1 MKKNNKIKV
10 LFLCTANAVRS
21 QMAAGIVKHDFG
33 DRIEA
38 YSAGTN
44 PKEVSRLA
52 IMVLDE
58 TGMDISHE
66 TSDHLN
72 KYKDMHFDYVITLC
86 DDANENC
93 PVFFGG
99 VQRLHM
105 GFYDPPHT
113 NEPTEQNL
121 EKFREVRDAIRNRME
136 IFFTEELVKRELS
149 PIDNSAELQVKKL
162 SFLDRFLTLWIF
174 LAMFVGVG
182 SGYFFPGIK
191 DVINSFQ
198 VGTTNMPIALGL
210 ILMMYPPLAKVK
222 YEQLHHVFRNTKVL
236 ALSLVQNWIIGP
248 LLMFLLAIA
257 FLSGHQEYMVGLILI
272 GLARCIAMVI
282 VWNDLAKGDTE
293 YCAGLVAFN
302 SIFQVLFFSVYA
314 YLFIT
319 VIPGWLGMT
328 GAVVDITM
336 GEIAKSVFIYLGIPF
351 LAGMFSRFIGI
362 KIMGKTWYEE
372 IFIPKISPM
381 TLIALLFTILVMF
394 SLKGEIIVQLP
405 FDVFR
410 IAVPLCIYFVVMFMV
425 SFFLSLK
432 AGATY
437 EQSTTLSFTA
447 ASNNFEL
454 AIAVAV
460 SVFGIDSGQAFA
472 AVIGPLVEVPVLIG
486 LVTVALKFKEKYFPH
501 AVETPTGICHVSCK
515 Q

>member
-1 MKKNNKIKV
+1 MTEKEKIKV
-10 LFLCTANAVRS
+10 LFLCTANAARS
-21 QMAAGIVKHDFG
+21 QMAAGIVKNDFG
-33 DRIEA
+33 DRIETF
-38 YSAGTN
+38 SAGTN
-44 PKEVSRLA
+44 PKDVGHLA

-58 TGMDISHE
+58 IGIDISSE
-66 TSDHLN
+66 TSDHLD

-86 DDANENC
+86 DDANEKC

-99 VQRLHM
+99 VERLHM

-113 NEPTEQNL
+113 NEPTEENL
-121 EKFREVRDAIRNRME
+121 GKFREVRDAIRNRME
-136 IFFTEELVKRELS
+136 IFFSEELVKRELS
-149 PIDNSAELQVKKL
+149 PIGNSTEQQVKKL

-198 VGTTNMPIALGL
+198 VGTTNMPIAIGL

-222 YEQLHHVFRNTKVL
+222 YEQLHHVFRNGKVL

-248 LLMFLLAIA
+248 VLMFLLAIT

-282 VWNDLAKGDTE
+282 VWNDLAQGDTE

-319 VIPGWLGMT
+319 VMPGWLGMK
-328 GAVVDITM
+328 GAVVQITM

-351 LAGMFSRFIGI
+351 LAGMFSRLIGI
-362 KIMGKTWYEE
+362 KTKGKDWYEE
-372 IFIPKISPM
+372 KFIPKISPM

-405 FDVFR
+405 FDVVR
-410 IAVPLCIYFVVMFMV
+410 IAVPLCIYFVVMFLV
-425 SFFLSLK
+425 SFYLSLK

-454 AIAVAV
+454 AIAVAIA
-460 SVFGIDSGQAFA
+460 VFGIDSGQAFA

-486 LVTVALKFKEKYFPH
+486 LVTVALRFKEKYFPY